1 MAKPVVFL
9 FPGQG
14 SQYYQMGIELYERHS
29 GFRGWIDRMDR
40 RLYQSAGRSVA
51 LELYGSGRKTGESL
65 DHLSYSHPAI
75 FMVEY
80 ALAQVMI
87 ENGVY
92 PDIVLGT
99 SLGEFASCAVAGV
112 IDWETAL
119 ELVAAQADVVQQTCE
134 PGGMIA
140 IVSDPAMFEQ
150 TVELHAHTELAA
162 VNFHSHFVVSG
173 TAEGIRQAEAFL
185 TQTRIAHQVLPV
197 RYGFHSAS
205 IDAAEAAYKSYLKGI
220 KFNRPQVKLIS
231 GLYGMGITSL
241 SSDYVW
247 DAVRHPIRFLEAIQR
262 LSPSEYICVDLGPS
276 GTLANFTKHL
286 WKAVSGSGVHSV
298 LSPFQKDLDRLTTTI
313 HRIQQE

>member
-14 SQYYQMGIELYERHS
+14 SQYYRMGIELYERHP
-29 GFRGWIDRMDR
+29 GYREWMDRMDR
-40 RLYQSAGRSVA
+40 RLYPSAGRSVVM
-51 LELYGSGRKTGESL
+51 ELYGSGRKAEEPL

-80 ALAQVMI
+80 ALAQVMM
-87 ENGVY
+87 ENGIY

-119 ELVAAQADVVQQTCE
+119 KLAAAQADVVQHTCE

-140 IVSDPAMFEQ
+140 IASDPAMFGQ
-150 TVELHAHTELAA
+150 TAELYTHTELAA
-162 VNFHSHFVVSG
+162 VNDHSHFVVSG
-173 TAEGIRQAEAFL
+173 AAEGILQAEAFL
-185 TQTRIAHQVLPV
+185 RQNRIAHQVLPV

-205 IDAAEAAYKSYLKGI
+205 IDAAEAAYKPYLNEI
-220 KFNRPQVKLIS
+220 HFNRPQVKLVS

-241 SSDYVW
+241 SSDYAW
-247 DAVRHPIRFLEAIQR
+247 DAVRHPIRFLEAMQR
-262 LSPSEYICVDLGPS
+262 LNPSEHICVDLGPS

-286 WKAVSGSGVHSV
+286 WKQVSGAEVYSV
-298 LSPFQKDLDRLTTTI
+298 LSPFQKDWDRLQATI
-313 HRIQQE
+313 RRIQQA